1 MTREK
6 QHEFDSLPWPEF
18 HIQPGDLV
26 RVRSVSSSLD
36 QQGLG
41 MRVNRKNGTYTGN
54 LYSHEICVVLVVEDA
69 HLFVLL
75 HPRGIGGVMLVS
87 GWELEK
93 LS

>member
-26 RVRSVSSSLD
+26 RVRSDFVRQD
-36 QQGLG
+36 QQGLSI
-41 MRVNRKNGTYTGN
+41 NKKNGMHVGN
-54 LYSHEICVVLVVEDA
+54 LYSHDVCVVLVVEDA

-75 HPRGIGGVMLVS
+75 HPQGFGRVMVRH
-87 GWELEK
+87 GWEILK
-93 LS
+93 IS

>member
-1 MTREK
+1 MIREK

-26 RVRSVSSSLD
+26 RVHNINLLLD

-41 MRVNRKNGTYTGN
+41 MRVNRKNSTYMGN
-54 LYSHEICVVLVVEDA
+54 LYSHEVCVVLVVEDA

-75 HPRGIGGVMLVS
+75 HPRGVGGIMVGH
-87 GWELEK
+87 GWEILK
-93 LS
+93 IS